1 MGAKAKR
8 NDMQKESLSK
18 VEQTLG
24 DIGRDVTRFERSA
37 PPRHKI
43 GLALPSLVSKYKSG
57 ERKLYVPELRE
68 VWDRSKQRSGRHE
81 WRPGLSNCGLKP

>member
-43 GLALPSLVSKYKSG
+43 GLALPSLVSSTKAVSG
-57 ERKLYVPELRE
+57 SYTFQNYARYGIVPNSDLGGM
-68 VWDRSKQRSGRHE
+68 SGGPVFRIVD
-81 WRPGLSNCGLKP
+81 